1 MDRPTEG
8 ADDVGMSSLRAGL
21 TVRPAEL
28 ADAAAI
34 TAQMAACTTPLL
46 GFPKHSYENVA
57 DYLQDPAIDLA
68 TGSWLVHD
76 GDELVGSA
84 TVVRA
89 GNRAQ
94 VDLDVFATDSAIA
107 AHLLATASARAAEL
121 ARTAGLHDVLLH
133 IGQLERDDQ
142 MGRMLSE
149 EGFTRSTSIHLMRID
164 HTGPTPA
171 PEPPAGV
178 KLQVGASDEATK
190 RAAHQVIAESFAD
203 QPSAVPRP
211 YDEWVASRE
220 SRSAFDWSQLTV
232 AELDGEAV
240 GVRECTD
247 HFLSSDNCNYI
258 GRLGVL
264 ESARGRGLATF
275 LLRDQFARDAAAG
288 RTGTTL
294 HVDTGNPTP
303 ALGLYLSVGMRPIVV
318 THIWEKRVHLT

>member
-1 MDRPTEG
+1 MTAALP
-8 ADDVGMSSLRAGL
+8 SGL

-28 ADAAAI
+28 ADAPAI
-34 TAQMAACTTPLL
+34 TAQMASYTTPLL

-57 DYLQDPAIDLA
+57 DYLRDPAIDLP

-84 TVVRA
+84 TAVKV

-94 VDLDVFATDSAIA
+94 VDLDVFAADPAVA
-107 AHLLATASARAAEL
+107 AWLLATASAQAAEL
-121 ARTAGLHDVLLH
+121 GRTAGLTDVLLH
-133 IGQLERDDQ
+133 MGQLEQDGP
-142 MGRMLSE
+142 MGRLLAE
-149 EGFTRSTSIHLMRID
+149 DGFTRSTSIHLMRID

-171 PEPPAGV
+171 PEPPVGV
-178 KLQVGASDEATK
+178 KLQVGAPNDATR
-190 RAAHQVIAESFAD
+190 RAAHQVIAESFAT
-203 QPSAVPRP
+203 QPGAVPRP

-240 GVRECTD
+240 GVRECSD

-264 ESARGRGLATF
+264 ESARGRGLAKY

-288 RTGTTL
+288 RAGTTL
-294 HVDTGNPTP
+294 HVDTNNPTP
-303 ALGLYLSVGMRPIVV
+303 ALGLYVSVGMHPIVV
-318 THIWEKRVHLT
+318 THIWEKRLHLV

>member
-1 MDRPTEG
+1 
-8 ADDVGMSSLRAGL
+8 MSALPDGL

-34 TAQMAACTTPLL
+34 AAQMAAYTTPLL

-57 DYLQDPAIDLA
+57 DYLRDPAIDLA

-76 GDELVGSA
+76 GGELVGSA
-84 TVVRA
+84 TAVLTGARP
-89 GNRAQ
+89 Q
-94 VDLDVFATDSAIA
+94 VDLDVFAADPAVA
-107 AHLLATASARAAEL
+107 AWLFAAASARAVEM
-121 ARTAGLHDVLLH
+121 ARTAGVPEVKLH
-133 IGQLERDDQ
+133 IGQLQQDTAA
-142 MGRMLSE
+142 GRMIADG
-149 EGFTRSTSIHLMRID
+149 GFTRSTSIHLMRID
-164 HTGPTPA
+164 HTTPAPA

-178 KLQVGASDEATK
+178 KLQVGAADEATR
-190 RAAHQVIAESFAD
+190 RAAHQVIAESFAT
-203 QPSAVPRP
+203 QPGAVPRP

-240 GVRECTD
+240 GVRECSD

-264 ESARGRGLATF
+264 ESARGRGLAKF

-294 HVDTGNPTP
+294 HVDTNNPTP
-303 ALGLYLSVGMRPIVV
+303 ALGLYLAVGMRPTVV
-318 THIWEKRVHLT
+318 TDIWEKQVHLG